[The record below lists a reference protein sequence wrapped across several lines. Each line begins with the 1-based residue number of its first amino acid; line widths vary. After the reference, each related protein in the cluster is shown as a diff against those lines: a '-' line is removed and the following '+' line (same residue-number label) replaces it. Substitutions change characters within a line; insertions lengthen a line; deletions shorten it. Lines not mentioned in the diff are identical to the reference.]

1 MARIALGVDPGTAL
15 MGYAVVSQVGQ
26 NLELV
31 ACEALVTT
39 NELPMAS
46 RLKFMYDS
54 LIRVIDMY
62 QPTELAVEEL
72 FFNRNVRSALAVGQ
86 ARGIAMLAGANRGL
100 IVYSYTP
107 LQVKSAI
114 SGYGRAQKEQ
124 IQEMVRILLKLAEA
138 PQPDDAADAAAIAVC
153 HLNTTSNLNLIDQL
167 TIPAPAR
174 RARKIAG

>member
-1 MARIALGVDPGTAL
+1 MARTALGVDPGTAL
-15 MGYAVVSQVGQ
+15 MGYAVVRQDGQ
-26 NLELV
+26 QLELL

-46 RLKFMYDS
+46 RLKFLYDS
-54 LIRVIDMY
+54 LTRVIDTY
-62 QPTELAVEEL
+62 EPTELAIEEL
-72 FFNRNVRSALAVGQ
+72 FFNRNVQSALAVGQ

-100 IVYSYTP
+100 TVYGYTP

-114 SGYGRAQKEQ
+114 SGYGRAQKQQ
-124 IQEMVRILLKLAEA
+124 IQEMVRILLQLSAA

-167 TIPAPAR
+167 TIRPPPKRAR
-174 RARKIAG
+174 RISA